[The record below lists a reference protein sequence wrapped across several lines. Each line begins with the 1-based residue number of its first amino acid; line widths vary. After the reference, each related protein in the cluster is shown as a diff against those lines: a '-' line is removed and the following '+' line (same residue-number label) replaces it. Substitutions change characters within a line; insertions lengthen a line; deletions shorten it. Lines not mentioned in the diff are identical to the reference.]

1 VLAHAH
7 FERPLCGDLSMCIAM
22 SAFGAKKRS
31 QLPDRL
37 SLYSEFRSISF
48 VRQLCQMKMLE
59 LFF

>member
-1 VLAHAH
+1 MRTLKDRFAAI
-7 FERPLCGDLSMCIAM
+7 FSMCIAM
-22 SAFGAKKRS
+22 SAFGAKKEA

-59 LFF
+59 LFFRQF